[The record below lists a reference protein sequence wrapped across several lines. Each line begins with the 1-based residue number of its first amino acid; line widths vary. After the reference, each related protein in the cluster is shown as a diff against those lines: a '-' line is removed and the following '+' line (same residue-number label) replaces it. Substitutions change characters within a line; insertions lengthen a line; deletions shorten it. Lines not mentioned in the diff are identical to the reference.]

1 MIKRLLPLV
10 AATLL
15 LSVPLLAQEE
25 YFGKNK
31 VQYKNFSWSYIQSP
45 NFDIYFYEDQYDVAK
60 FAITELESAYVMI
73 SAELDYR
80 LKGRVPVFIYNSPN
94 EFQQTNVVPDILP
107 EGVGG
112 FTESFKNRVVV
123 PYNGSYEDLRHVL
136 HHELTHAVIFDLI
149 YGNVFGSLL
158 SRQYLFRL
166 PLWYSEGY
174 AEYSSRYG
182 WDYFADMIMRDAT
195 IHDYV
200 APVDY
205 LGGYLAYKEGQA
217 ALKFLAE
224 TYGVEKI
231 PDIINKG
238 RRSLSLSKA
247 MKASIGLTT
256 TEFDEKF
263 QMYLKKVYW
272 PEIAVRD
279 EPARIG
285 KKLTDHE
292 KDGSYFNEKP
302 VYSPDGEM
310 IAFYSDRSDFTQIYL
325 MSAVDG
331 KILKNLVKG
340 ERSGDLESLHSFVS
354 GLSWSWDG
362 KFLAFAAKSGGND
375 ALMIYNVEKRKI
387 VDRIKPGFGAIMGPC
402 WTPDG
407 RLIFTGVTGG
417 KSDLYIVDI
426 KEKRPHKLTDDTY
439 DDKDA
444 TITSDGKR
452 LAFASDRPIHPVD
465 SKRYKYGTY
474 NIFVMDVA
482 SGVIVDTVTR
492 EDGICRYPTW
502 SPDGKKICYV
512 SNLNGID
519 NLYVKD
525 LSDGA
530 PAFPITNVLTGI
542 SSPSW
547 SPKGEQIVFQAFY
560 KAGYDLY
567 LMKEI
572 KPVTENGAPLMATKF
587 VKGELRAEFAAAD
600 IANGGGDSTATGD
613 STRAENLPIEP
624 DNTDFV
630 FTPPVRNT
638 KVALAEGDSSRDS
651 TVMEGDGR
659 DTIYAVGPDGEFPI
673 KKYKAKFS
681 PDFVTGGLSYDT
693 FYGLRGQSFILI
705 TDFLGNHQFIIGT
718 DVVNSI
724 NQSNVQLYYINST
737 HRTDFG
743 VGVFHNKNYFEDN
756 RSRLF
761 SDRTYGLMASVSHPF
776 SLFRRIQL
784 DFSHLYIDRTYYDP
798 RYDEELAQWVYDDQN
813 EAATTAD
820 LSLVKDNILWGMTG
834 PVNGSRW
841 KLNVERSIPL
851 SSDSK
856 DYWALEFD
864 YRKYWHLGGQYSFAF
879 RMAGGAT
886 YGSDKKTYYLGG
898 NTNNIG
904 TTSVGDDVYSVNGFY
919 FSKIIT
925 PLRGYD
931 YFEFQGSKYSV
942 MNFEFRYPFI
952 DYLALHFPLP
962 LVLARLSGAAFL
974 DLGAAWNRNEEF
986 KLGSSKYA
994 DKLLGLKTGFGT
1006 GARVNLGIFLLRYD
1020 VAWNWDFLVTSKPH
1034 HYFSFGAEF

>member
-1 MIKRLLPLV
+1 MIKRLLMITT
-10 AATLL
+10 ALL
-15 LSVPLLAQEE
+15 LFSVSLQAQEE

-31 VQYKNFSWSYIQSP
+31 VQYKNFTWSYIQSP
-45 NFDIYFYEDQYDVAK
+45 NFDIYFYEDQYEVAK
-60 FAITELESAYVMI
+60 FSIAELESAYVVV
-73 SAELDYR
+73 SKELDYR
-80 LKGRVPVFIYNSPN
+80 LKGRIPVFIYNSPN
-94 EFQQTNVVPDILP
+94 EFQQTNVIPDILP

-166 PLWYSEGY
+166 PLWFSEGY
-174 AEYSSRYG
+174 AEYSSRFG

-200 APVDY
+200 APVEY

-217 ALKFLAE
+217 ALKFIAE
-224 TYGVEKI
+224 TYGEEKI

-263 QMYLKKVYW
+263 QLYLKKAYW
-272 PEIAVRD
+272 PDIADRD

-302 VYSPDGEM
+302 MYSPNGEQ

-325 MSAVDG
+325 MNSADG
-331 KILKNLVKG
+331 KIIDHLVKG
-340 ERSGDLESLHSFVS
+340 ERSGDIESLHSFVS
-354 GLSWSWDG
+354 GLSWSFDG

-387 VDRIKPGFGAIMGPC
+387 VNRIKPKFGSIMGPC

-407 RLIFTGVTGG
+407 QLIFTGVTEG
-417 KSDLYIVDI
+417 KSDLYIVDP
-426 KEKRPHKLTDDTY
+426 KEKRPRKLTDDTY

-444 TITSDGKR
+444 AITTDGK
-452 LAFASDRPIHPVD
+452 LVAFASDRPLQARE
-465 SKRYKYGTY
+465 SKRYTYGVY
-474 NIFVMDVA
+474 NIFVMDLA
-482 SGVIVDTVTR
+482 SGVIVDTLTR
-492 EDGICRYPTW
+492 ESGICRYPTW
-502 SPDGKKICYV
+502 APDGKKLCYV

-519 NLYVKD
+519 NLYVVGRTTD
-525 LSDGA
+525 A
-530 PAFPITNVLTGI
+530 AAFPITNVLTGI

-547 SPKGEQIVFQAFY
+547 SPKGDHIVFQAFY
-560 KAGYDLY
+560 KAGFDLY
-567 LMKEI
+567 QMKEI
-572 KPVTENGAPLMATKF
+572 KPITENGAPLAATKF
-587 VKGELRAEFAAAD
+587 IKGELKAEFAAVE
-600 IANGGGDSTATGD
+600 DSTD
-613 STRAENLPIEP
+613 SSAASDTTLAEEAPIEP
-624 DNTDFV
+624 ENTDFV
-630 FTPPVRNT
+630 FTPPTRDA
-638 KVALAEGDSSRDS
+638 KVALPEGDTTTAPTEPED
-651 TVMEGDGR
+651 DGR
-659 DTIYAVGPDGEFPI
+659 DSLYAVGPDGEFPV

-693 FYGLRGQSFILI
+693 FYGLRGQSFVLI

-724 NQSNVQLYYINST
+724 NQSNVQIYYINST

-743 VGVFHNKNYFEDN
+743 IGIFHNKNYFEDN
-756 RSRLF
+756 RNRLF
-761 SDRTYGLMASVSHPF
+761 SDRTYGIQASVAHPF
-776 SLFRRIQL
+776 SLFRRVQL
-784 DFSHLYIDRTYYDP
+784 DFSHLYIDRTYYDA
-798 RYDEELAQWVYDDQN
+798 RYDDALDDYIYDDENQS
-813 EAATTAD
+813 ATTAD
-820 LSLVKDNILWGMTG
+820 LSMVHDNVLWGMTG
-834 PVNGSRW
+834 PLNGSRW
-841 KLNVERSIPL
+841 KLNLERSIPL

-856 DYWALEFD
+856 DYWAAEFD

-879 RMAGGAT
+879 RMAGGST
-886 YGSDKKTYYLGG
+886 FGSDKKTYYLGG

-904 TTSVGDDVYSVNGFY
+904 STSVGDDVYSVNGFY

-931 YFEFQGSKYSV
+931 YFDFQGSKYGV
-942 MNFEFRYPFI
+942 MNFEFRYPFV
-952 DYLALHFPLP
+952 DYLALRFPLP
-962 LVLARLSGAAFL
+962 IVLARLSGAAFL
-974 DLGAAWNRNEEF
+974 DLGAAWNANKEF
-986 KLGSSKYA
+986 KLGTSQYS

-1020 VAWNWDFLVTSKPH
+1020 VAWHWDLITTSRPY